1 MKAMRPVNDMV
12 SSELFARLWDDYV
25 HARKQYQ
32 LAKHVTD
39 QAEAVHNAAYQACE
53 AAHAEE
59 VTAARAVVRASEAL
73 QAASDAA
80 FLTQHGISSELI
92 HHLS

>member
-1 MKAMRPVNDMV
+1 MKGMRTVDDTV
-12 SSELFARLWDDYV
+12 SPELFGRLWDDYV

-39 QAEAVHNAAYQACE
+39 QAEAAHNAAYNACE

>member
-1 MKAMRPVNDMV
+1 MKGMRTVDNTV
-12 SSELFARLWDDYV
+12 SPELFARLWDDYV

-39 QAEAVHNAAYQACE
+39 QAEAAHNAAYNAGE

-80 FLTQHGISSELI
+80 FLAQHGISSELSR
-92 HHLS
+92 HLS

>member
-1 MKAMRPVNDMV
+1 MKGMRAVDNRV
-12 SSELFARLWDDYV
+12 SPELFARLWDDYV

-39 QAEAVHNAAYQACE
+39 QAEAAHNAAYQACE
-53 AAHAEE
+53 AAHAKE
-59 VTAARAVVRASEAL
+59 VTAGKAVVRASEAL

-80 FLTQHGISSELI
+80 FLAQHGISSQLVR
-92 HHLS
+92 HLS

>member
-1 MKAMRPVNDMV
+1 MDNAV
-12 SSELFARLWDDYV
+12 SPELFARLWDDYV
-25 HARKQYQ
+25 HASRQYQ

-39 QAEAVHNAAYQACE
+39 RAEAAHNAAYNACE

-59 VTAARAVVRASEAL
+59 VTAARAVVRASEVL

-80 FLTQHGISSELI
+80 FLAQHGISPGLI
-92 HHLS
+92 CHLS

>member
-1 MKAMRPVNDMV
+1 MKGMRMV
-12 SSELFARLWDDYV
+12 DNTVSAELFAQLWDDYV

-32 LAKHVTD
+32 LAKDVTD
-39 QAEAVHNAAYQACE
+39 RAEAVHNAAYNACE

-59 VTAARAVVRASEAL
+59 VKTARAVVRASEAL

-80 FLTQHGISSELI
+80 FLAQHGISSQLI